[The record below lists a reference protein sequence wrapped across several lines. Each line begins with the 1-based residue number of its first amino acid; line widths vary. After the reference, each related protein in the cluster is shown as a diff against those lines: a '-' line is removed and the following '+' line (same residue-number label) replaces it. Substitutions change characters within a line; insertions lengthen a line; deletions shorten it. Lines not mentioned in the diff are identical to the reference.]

1 MELTLRR
8 AILDDVELLA
18 TMNQRLIED
27 EKSRNPMS
35 IEEIKDRMNDFIQKD
50 WQADLILFDSRVIGY
65 ALYQVRP
72 DDYDPHLSVVYIR
85 QYFICRDHRA
95 KGYGRTAFQLL
106 KEIRFR
112 NQVDFAIDV
121 LATNSSGKRFW
132 DSVGFEEYSTS
143 MKHTRNNA

>member
-50 WQADLILFDSRVIGY
+50 WQADLILFDSRVIGT
-65 ALYQVRP
+65 
-72 DDYDPHLSVVYIR
+72 HYIR
-85 QYFICRDHRA
+85 FDQMIMIRICQSCTYGSISFVEIIERRDMEEPHFNSL
-95 KGYGRTAFQLL
+95 KKFDLGIKLILQLM
-106 KEIRFR
+106 
-112 NQVDFAIDV
+112 
-121 LATNSSGKRFW
+121 
-132 DSVGFEEYSTS
+132 Y
-143 MKHTRNNA
+143 